1 MNNNHWFSIG
11 PKERLSLWRE
21 FRKTLGTMNLEDALN
36 ATVAWWSFA
45 PISSNVFN
53 AYESDDW
60 PTPWELIWIGEYDE
74 DNIALGM
81 AYTLQLENTAKCE
94 LAMVQERKE
103 NTAKLVVL
111 VNDEYVLN
119 YEFNQLTK
127 IDVLADCDILH
138 KKTLT

>member
-1 MNNNHWFSIG
+1 MNNNHWFSAG

-21 FRKTLGTMNLEDALN
+21 FRKTLDTMDLHDALI
-36 ATVAWWSFA
+36 ATNAWWSFA

-53 AYESDDW
+53 AYKPDDW
-60 PTPWELIWIGEYDE
+60 PTPWELIWSGEYDE

-81 AYTLQLENTAKCE
+81 AYTLQLGSIAECE

-111 VNDEYVLN
+111 VNQEYVLN
-119 YEFNQLTK
+119 YKFNQIEK
-127 IDVLADCDILH
+127 IDVLNDCDILH
-138 KKTLT
+138 KKALT